1 LPILLSSGAEIQHIP
16 TVCWNCHHNRSVG
29 PKVEVDG
36 TPCGFAFC
44 LTDSLHVLL
53 SCAFLLTFYFIP
65 FYRVDDTLFTQC
77 GPQNIN
83 QVQMGFVQRVCLENL
98 VFYLSFC
105 Q

>member
-1 LPILLSSGAEIQHIP
+1 
-16 TVCWNCHHNRSVG
+16 
-29 PKVEVDG
+29 VEVDG

-65 FYRVDDTLFTQC
+65 FYRVGDTLFTQC

-83 QVQMGFVQRVCLENL
+83 QVQMGFVQKVCLENHPIL
-98 VFYLSFC
+98 FCILSIFLSVEVVVETLSPNYIYTRLN
-105 Q
+105 